1 MEFVKIKGLE
11 QYEISREGI
20 IRNCKNL
27 RIKSQYISST
37 GYYMIS
43 ISINNKSK
51 PFRVHRL
58 LAMTFIQNIKCYEYI
73 NHIDGNKLNNN
84 LDNLEWCT
92 HLQNMQHAFKNRLIN
107 NTNENNGMAKLNKEQ
122 VIKIKELL
130 KKKMSQQKI
139 ANIFVVSRSAILKIN
154 LKKTWSNI

>member
-1 MEFVKIKGLE
+1 
-11 QYEISREGI
+11 
-20 IRNCKNL
+20 
-27 RIKSQYISST
+27 
-37 GYYMIS
+37 
-43 ISINNKSK
+43 
-51 PFRVHRL
+51 
-58 LAMTFIQNIKCYEYI
+58 MTFIQNIKCYEYI

-139 ANIFVVSRSAILKIN
+139 ANIFGVSRSAILKIN